1 MVVENQTS
9 HQTKKDILAPIRPDM
24 ARLNDVVRTTLHSEV
39 PLVNQV
45 AEYLINAGGKRLRPA
60 IHLLLTIEAQV
71 MPGKGMMTRAMY
83 PDPVQWIE
91 WLVGILLTVAGISVI
106 YAGFL
111 YYGFERVSRP
121 SPSRFN
127 TWVWIGLAA
136 GLGAI
141 AVAVML
147 VTGLIR

>member
-1 MVVENQTS
+1 MW
-9 HQTKKDILAPIRPDM
+9 HPDQ
-24 ARLNDVVRTTLHSEV
+24 ADSVRG
-39 PLVNQV
+39 PLVS
-45 AEYLINAGGKRLRPA
+45 LLPA
-60 IHLLLTIEAQV
+60 LPAASIA
-71 MPGKGMMTRAMY
+71 TRWEPWVSVFDARDY

-141 AVAVML
+141 AVAVMV